1 MALQLWTAMQLEK
14 IIDRVDITKVK
25 TLENYV
31 ALVTAFQLEFEA
43 KTFNLETLRALS
55 DTFPDD
61 VDQSKLQE
69 LVEELSLDLQCY
81 CNDLQQQV
89 SGMSI

>member
-1 MALQLWTAMQLEK
+1 MQLEK

-43 KTFNLETLRALS
+43 KTFNLETLRAFS